1 MINKLMKIQNS
12 IFKTK
17 NQNWKVRLI
26 NLDHIIDK
34 KMNLKIILMMKQ
46 NQIN

>member
-1 MINKLMKIQNS
+1 MINKLMKIQNL